1 MAESLQ
7 VGWIVILYNH
17 QLNEHTK
24 MNKQQNNP
32 IKNIQDIP
40 RVFASNGELPEFDWD
55 SMKVDYQKN
64 PETFRQLKNATQP
77 SKRFWRDTAFGRT
90 LSGRNKAGRIV
101 RRIGVV
107 ALSVGG
113 GLLGVDVAGVVDTGQ
128 DVSQLVQF
136 IAILE
141 RIAWVI
147 AGIIGTLA
155 GGTDYIEIKGDKYDE
170 QEALEGRV
178 PTMRK
183 LKQKILNN
191 KS

>member
-1 MAESLQ
+1 
-7 VGWIVILYNH
+7 
-17 QLNEHTK
+17 
-24 MNKQQNNP
+24 MNKQQNKPIKNIQDV

-40 RVFASNGELPEFDWD
+40 KVFASNGELPEFDWD

-64 PETFRQLKNATQP
+64 PETFRHLKNATLR

-141 RIAWVI
+141 RVAWVI

-155 GGTDYIEIKGDKYDE
+155 GGTDYIEIKGEKYDE
-170 QEALEGRV
+170 QEVLEGRV

-183 LKQKILNN
+183 LKQKILNH